1 MLVEEN
7 VPLATLTTLKVGGRA
22 RYVLT
27 VASVEEVQE
36 AVAFAQERSL
46 PLRVLGGGS
55 NVLAS
60 DAGFAGV
67 IVRMQIQGIAY
78 EEQGSDTLV
87 RVGAGVEWDV
97 LVESGAQRGLW
108 GLENLAGIPG
118 SVGASPVQNIGA
130 YGADISAIF
139 ESALVFNSLSTETSV
154 YAKDDCLFGYRDSV
168 FKHNRDLI
176 ICEVTFRLL
185 KQGTPQLGYSDVAQL
200 VRDGVDMSTPE
211 RIGAA
216 VREVRAKKF
225 PDLRTHGTAG
235 SFFKNPIVS
244 REVFAKLSSSYGAVP
259 SFPAVNGIKI
269 PLAFI
274 LDRALNLKGFRS
286 GTVSLFGNQPLV
298 IVADVGSTA
307 RDVDTFAR
315 EVEKKVFDATG
326 IVIEREVQSL

>member
-97 LVESGAQRGLW
+97 LVESVAQRGLW

-118 SVGASPVQNIGA
+118 SVDVLSISQRSARTSSQCQYLPRLRGASRHA
-130 YGADISAIF
+130 S
-139 ESALVFNSLSTETSV
+139 
-154 YAKDDCLFGYRDSV
+154 
-168 FKHNRDLI
+168 
-176 ICEVTFRLL
+176 
-185 KQGTPQLGYSDVAQL
+185 
-200 VRDGVDMSTPE
+200 
-211 RIGAA
+211 
-216 VREVRAKKF
+216 RA
-225 PDLRTHGTAG
+225 
-235 SFFKNPIVS
+235 
-244 REVFAKLSSSYGAVP
+244 E
-259 SFPAVNGIKI
+259 
-269 PLAFI
+269 
-274 LDRALNLKGFRS
+274 
-286 GTVSLFGNQPLV
+286 
-298 IVADVGSTA
+298 
-307 RDVDTFAR
+307 
-315 EVEKKVFDATG
+315 
-326 IVIEREVQSL
+326 